1 MIRRMANIDRVAHQP
16 QAGDA
21 RRPLEPD
28 SHPRCH
34 VRQSPPLPGTYEPF
48 RRRHRLQYPSR
59 PMDAPGG
66 RRLTVEARDHLT
78 HKQKVIYSLTEP
90 ALQLV
95 PLLAVMGARG
105 GGDTHRFPMSC
116 QFAQSFSKGV
126 ANPCGKHSWRNCAAR
141 TLVRRHP
148 DVRSLPNFKP
158 FDGAV
163 RRRSASPN

>member
-1 MIRRMANIDRVAHQP
+1 
-16 QAGDA
+16 
-21 RRPLEPD
+21 
-28 SHPRCH
+28 
-34 VRQSPPLPGTYEPF
+34 
-48 RRRHRLQYPSR
+48 
-59 PMDAPGG
+59 MDAPGG

-163 RRRSASPN
+163 RRRSASPELGIGDPFSISQAR